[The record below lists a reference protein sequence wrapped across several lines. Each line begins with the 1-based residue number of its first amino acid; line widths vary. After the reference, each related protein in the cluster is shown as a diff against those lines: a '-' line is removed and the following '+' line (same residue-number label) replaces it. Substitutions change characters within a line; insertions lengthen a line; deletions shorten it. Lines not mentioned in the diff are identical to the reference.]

1 MSRHR
6 LAPILLVSTALS
18 ACAAPATD
26 DPPSHLAAALESSA
40 VAVVDLGRD
49 HVSGDV
55 WHHSLTLRIGEEP
68 NALLRLHRV
77 VREKAP
83 WVPARTSAAAIL
95 MHGDFSSFASNF
107 APVLADPAA
116 AEGMAVDLARRG
128 IDVWGI
134 DRRWAV
140 APQDADLSD
149 FGGMDLEQELDDI
162 DAALAVVR
170 AIRAANG
177 GSARPHLV
185 GFSRG
190 GFLAYAYAA
199 RDGQRPAGQRTIRG
213 LVPLDVWAAI
223 PPEDTDAR
231 AWFCEGAAFEYQL
244 VADGVVDSENS
255 FLIAV
260 GELAL
265 GDPEGP
271 SPFFDGLSNREAMMA
286 VAGQTYQV
294 FAVNPYYHLAAPFLD
309 ESGAVT
315 GLRESSE
322 TDIARWFAEATPHQ
336 SMIEAAD
343 VDAVWCGDGSGPA
356 VDLSRIR
363 VPLFY
368 LGAAGGFGD
377 HGLYTTTLVSSADVT
392 TQVIRRF
399 GPEGAFEDF
408 GHGDLLFASDAA
420 ALAWQPLAQWLA
432 TH

>member
-6 LAPILLVSTALS
+6 LIPVLMLASAALS
-18 ACAAPATD
+18 ACAAADD
-26 DPPSHLAAALESSA
+26 DPPARIAAAIESSA
-40 VAVVDLGRD
+40 LAVVDLDRE
-49 HVSGDV
+49 HVSGEV
-55 WHHSLTLRIGEEP
+55 WHHSLTLRIGQEP

-83 WVPARTSAAAIL
+83 WIPARTAAAVIM
-95 MHGDFSSFASNF
+95 MHGDFSSFTSNF

-116 AEGMAVDLARRG
+116 AAGMAVDLARRG
-128 IDVWGI
+128 IDVWGL

-140 APQDADLSD
+140 APADADLSD
-149 FGGMDLEQELDDI
+149 FGGMDLEQELDDMDI
-162 DAALAVVR
+162 ALGAVR
-170 AIRAANG
+170 LLG
-177 GSARPHLV
+177 GERPHLV

-199 RDGQRPAGQRTIRG
+199 RDGARPTGRRAIRG

-231 AWFCEGAAFEYQL
+231 AWFCEGAAFEYEL
-244 VADGVVDSENS
+244 VAAGVVDSENS
-255 FLIAV
+255 FLVTV

-265 GDPEGP
+265 SDPDGP
-271 SPFFDGLSNREAMMA
+271 SPIFDGWSNREVMLS
-286 VAGQTYQV
+286 VATQTYQV
-294 FAVNPYYHLAAPFLD
+294 FAVNPFYHLAAPFLD
-309 ESGAVT
+309 ESGVPT

-322 TDIARWFAEATPHQ
+322 TDIARWFAQATPHQ
-336 SMIEAAD
+336 SMIESAD

-356 VDLSRIR
+356 VDLSRVR
-363 VPLFY
+363 APLFY

-377 HGLYTTTLVSSADVT
+377 HGLYTTTLVGSSDVT

-408 GHGDLLFASDAA
+408 GHGDLLFAADARE
-420 ALAWQPLAQWLA
+420 LAWRPLAQWLV

>member
-6 LAPILLVSTALS
+6 LVPLLLASAALS
-18 ACAAPATD
+18 ACAAGD
-26 DPPSHLAAALESSA
+26 DPPAQMTAAIESSA
-40 VAVVDLGRD
+40 LAVLDLDRE
-49 HVSGDV
+49 HVSGDI
-55 WHHSLTLRIGEEP
+55 WHHRLTLRIGDEP
-68 NALLRLHRV
+68 NAILRLHRV
-77 VREKAP
+77 VRERAP
-83 WVPARTSAAAIL
+83 WVPARTIAAIF
-95 MHGDFSSFASNF
+95 MNHGDFSSFASNF
-107 APVLADPAA
+107 APVLGDPAG

-128 IDVWGI
+128 IDVWGL

-140 APQDADLSD
+140 APEDADLSD
-149 FGGMDLEQELDDI
+149 FGGMDLEQELDDMDI
-162 DAALAVVR
+162 ALGVVR
-170 AIRAANG
+170 LLG
-177 GSARPHLV
+177 GGRPHLV

-199 RDGQRPAGQRTIRG
+199 RDGERPPGRRAIRG

-244 VADGVVDSENS
+244 VADGVVDAENS
-255 FLIAV
+255 FLITV

-265 GDPEGP
+265 SDPDGP
-271 SPFFDGLSNREAMMA
+271 SPIFDGLTNRDVMLS

-294 FAVNPYYHLAAPFLD
+294 FAVNPFYHLAAPFLEGD
-309 ESGAVT
+309 VVT

-322 TDIARWFAEATPHQ
+322 TDIARWFAQATPHQ
-336 SMIEAAD
+336 SMIESAD

-363 VPLFY
+363 APLFY

-377 HGLYTTTLVSSADVT
+377 HGLYTTTLVGSTDVT

-399 GPEGAFEDF
+399 GPDGAFEDF
-408 GHGDLLFASDAA
+408 GHGDLLFASDARE
-420 ALAWQPLAQWLA
+420 LAWGPLAEWLA